1 MPSNLAVDFRKNE
14 QNNAIY
20 LHISQTIIYYL
31 KISRDLNIP
40 LFDKSVNIFDCFNLL
55 YHDLA
60 NIDIALDEKCCCMKA

>member
-1 MPSNLAVDFRKNE
+1 MPSNPAEYFQKNA
-14 QNNAIY
+14 QNNAIR
-20 LHISQTIIYYL
+20 LHISQTIIYSL

-60 NIDIALDEKCCCMKA
+60 NIDIALDEKCCCIKA